1 LVELRHWAR
10 PLDLPEERLTCHV
23 LESDKPAAALVDYVK
38 MNDVDQMLIGGPR
51 SSSSVRLLTGVCAQ
65 VVAEAPCS
73 VSVVRVRAHG

>member
-10 PLDLPEERLTCHV
+10 PLDLPEESLTFHV

-38 MNDVDQMLIGGPR
+38 MNDVDHLLIGGPR
-51 SSSSVRLLTGVCAQ
+51 GGSVRLLGGVCAQ

-73 VSVVRVRAHG
+73 VSVVRARSNN